1 MRIDDIKDITIQFLK
16 PLTIVV
22 GLVSG
27 AISIACAIADVSV
40 WIFAFLTIA
49 SIAFLLLLFHLY
61 VDKSVAYRKSMK
73 REVGLLNIFARTH
86 TTWHVFKRLND
97 SIHVGVELDSV
108 VLKVNKS
115 IINMIGNMREALC
128 DLHPGNTFRI
138 SVKAIVYKKVDS
150 LDDANS
156 ESYKDEPFRLVDLP
170 LFRDAAEGASTI
182 ETIVNGLDFDNTSN
196 PSGLQN
202 LRETLFYKCFIE
214 KDIVYVKEFSD
225 VQQMYTT
232 KYKSGLVAPI
242 ILHGIPF
249 ALICVGSKKTDV
261 FSDDDRE
268 VVCTF
273 ADALSEYIRLERIF
287 DAIQKSQKI
296 VVMKDISGLL
306 VDVTNKAQLRQGNEK
321 PVCDMQEGDIVK

>member
-1 MRIDDIKDITIQFLK
+1 LRIDDIKDITIQFLK
-16 PLTIVV
+16 PLIAVI
-22 GLVSG
+22 GLVGG
-27 AISIACAIADVSV
+27 AITIAGAIAKWSV
-40 WIFAFLTIA
+40 WVFALLMIIA
-49 SIAFLLLLFHLY
+49 NVLFLLIFYLY
-61 VDKSVAYRKSMK
+61 VDKSVAYRESVK

-97 SIHVGVELDSV
+97 SIHVGIELDSV

-115 IINMIGNMREALC
+115 IVNIIGNMREVLR
-128 DLHPGNTFRI
+128 DLHPETSFRI
-138 SVKAIVYKKVDS
+138 SVKAIVYKNVNS

-182 ETIVNGLDFDNTSN
+182 ETIVNGLDFDDSSN
-196 PSGLQN
+196 PGGQQN

-214 KDIVYVKEFSD
+214 KDIVYVKEFSN
-225 VQQMYTT
+225 VQQTYTK
-232 KYKSGLVAPI
+232 KYKSGLVAPV

-249 ALICVGSKKTDV
+249 ALICVGAKKTDV
-261 FSDDDRE
+261 FSDDDRD

-287 DAIQKSQKI
+287 DAIQKSRKV
-296 VVMKDISGLL
+296 VVMKDVSGLL
-306 VDVTNKAQLRQGNEK
+306 EDVIKKEQIQQGDDNLD
-321 PVCDMQEGDIVK
+321 CALLEGDTVE